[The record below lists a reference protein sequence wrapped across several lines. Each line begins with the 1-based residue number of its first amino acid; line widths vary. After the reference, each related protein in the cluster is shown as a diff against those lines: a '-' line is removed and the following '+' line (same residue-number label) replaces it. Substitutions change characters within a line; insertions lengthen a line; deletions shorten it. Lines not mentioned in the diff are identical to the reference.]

1 MICKVTTL
9 LRPVKSLRLT
19 EGQNSKEGPAASRR
33 ELPRFTAD
41 REKKEDVAALSCFPL
56 KLEYETPSIPETK
69 GGHMHNCSERRQD
82 SVLQETE

>member
-1 MICKVTTL
+1 MQKTT
-9 LRPVKSLRLT
+9 RETYSSNSDGKSDDLQSHHIAWTCEELRLT

-56 KLEYETPSIPETK
+56 KLE
-69 GGHMHNCSERRQD
+69 
-82 SVLQETE
+82 